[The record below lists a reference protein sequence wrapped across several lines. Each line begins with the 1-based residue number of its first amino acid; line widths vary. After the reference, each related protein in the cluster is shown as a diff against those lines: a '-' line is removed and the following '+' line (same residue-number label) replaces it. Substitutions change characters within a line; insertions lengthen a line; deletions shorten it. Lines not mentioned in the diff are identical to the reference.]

1 MGIQDVAAELIAKCK
16 ALKFQ
21 EIGEAY
27 WAEDVV
33 SIEAGGPPGTDP
45 ATLGKDAVR
54 GKGQWW
60 ADNHETHNCEVE
72 GPYINGDQF
81 AVRFTMDVTV
91 KASGQKM
98 HMVEIGVYTVKND
111 KITEEK
117 FFYGG

>member
-1 MGIQDVAAELIAKCK
+1 MSIQDIAADLIAKCK

-21 EIGEAY
+21 EIGEKY
-27 WAEDVV
+27 WADDVV
-33 SIEAGGPPGTDP
+33 SIEAGGPPGMDP
-45 ATLGKDAVR
+45 TTRGKANVR
-54 GKGQWW
+54 GKGEWW
-60 ADNHETHNCEVE
+60 ANAHETHSCAVE

-91 KASGQKM
+91 KESGQKM
-98 HMVEIGVYTVKND
+98 NMVEIGLYTVKDD